1 MGCSPRGLARCADAL
16 RSRLALVGV
25 ERQPRGA
32 DELCMSPATVEK
44 PKRYSA
50 SAMMRGGFAGSLI
63 GGGSLHRSQWP
74 ELLGQVQHR
83 RRASG
88 AVAEAAAVDG
98 D

>member
-1 MGCSPRGLARCADAL
+1 
-16 RSRLALVGV
+16 
-25 ERQPRGA
+25 
-32 DELCMSPATVEK
+32 
-44 PKRYSA
+44 
-50 SAMMRGGFAGSLI
+50 MRGGFAGSLI